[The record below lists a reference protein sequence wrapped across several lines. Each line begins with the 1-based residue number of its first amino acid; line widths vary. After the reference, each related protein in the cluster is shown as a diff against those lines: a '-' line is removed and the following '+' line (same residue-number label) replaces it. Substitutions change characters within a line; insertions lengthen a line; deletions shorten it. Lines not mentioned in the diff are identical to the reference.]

1 MSEFDR
7 EISSL
12 IRTGVDALGRP
23 LNTLG
28 QLAPSWL
35 LEAPALKVEVT
46 DTVTSTFATD
56 TEITRQMASDGQSKE
71 YIQSYL
77 EQHSLRMQSL
87 ETQEQK
93 DQYFD
98 VIHTGLQQSMA
109 VELAEKRGIDL
120 APQLS
125 QDLGSSQSLEV

>member
-28 QLAPSWL
+28 QLTPSWL

-71 YIQSYL
+71 YIQSHL